1 MGDQYS
7 WHQALPGVVTILT
20 EMGSVRTKAKGFTLI
35 ELVVVLLLIG
45 ILAAILLPRFIDTS
59 EQAFESK
66 MLALQGQLSSA
77 VALYHA
83 AWRASGA
90 TGAQVNLAAFG
101 SGELDANA
109 AGYPVS
115 GRRDVAVT
123 GRDRDCE
130 DIWRGLL
137 NPGPSVAEADPNKE
151 IGTSANHIEPKL
163 GTGVAFVA
171 GQDANI
177 PDASIALP
185 FTNNAQVCQFIALD
199 AQSVAPGAPKPT
211 IFYDTR
217 TGRVLLDLGRVF

>member
-1 MGDQYS
+1 MS
-7 WHQALPGVVTILT
+7 FVKAR
-20 EMGSVRTKAKGFTLI
+20 GSGFTLV

-45 ILAAILLPRFIDTS
+45 ILAATLLPRFADTS
-59 EQAFESK
+59 EEAFESK

-77 VALYHA
+77 IGLYHA

-90 TGAQVNLAAFG
+90 AGAQVNLGEFG
-101 SGELDANA
+101 AGELDANA

-137 NPGPSVAEADPNKE
+137 NPGPTVAEADPNKE

-163 GTGVAFVA
+163 GTGIAFVA

-177 PDASIALP
+177 PDATIPLP
-185 FTNNAQVCQFIALD
+185 FANNAQVCQFIALD

-211 IFYDTR
+211 IFYDTL
-217 TGRVLLDLGRVF
+217 TGRVLLDLERVF